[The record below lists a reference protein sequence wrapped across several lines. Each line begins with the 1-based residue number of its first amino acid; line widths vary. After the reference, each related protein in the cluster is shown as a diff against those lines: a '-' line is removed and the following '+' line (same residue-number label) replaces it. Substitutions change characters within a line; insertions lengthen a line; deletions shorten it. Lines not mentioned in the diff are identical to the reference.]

1 MEKRFIGK
9 TIVVTGGCRGI
20 GKAIVERF
28 ASEGARV
35 FALDYVIPQE
45 EEVFISDISY
55 KHLVNCLRCDV
66 TQEQSV
72 KNAFKEIIKST
83 GRIDVLVN
91 NAGITRD
98 NLIIRMS
105 IEEWDAVINTN
116 LKGAFLC
123 SKIVSKQMMNQR
135 YGRIINI
142 SSIVGITGNAGQS
155 NYSSSKAGIIG
166 LTKSLAK
173 ELASRNILVN
183 CIAPGYVITP
193 MTEKLTEEQKEL
205 YLKNIPLRRG
215 ALPADIASA
224 VTFFASEDAN
234 YITGQVLNV
243 DGGLAM

>member
-1 MEKRFIGK
+1 MEKRFTGK
-9 TIVVTGGCRGI
+9 IVAVTGGCRGI

-35 FALDYVIPQE
+35 FALDYIIPSE
-45 EEVFISDISY
+45 EEVFITNLDY
-55 KHLVNCLRCDV
+55 KHLVVCIRCDV

-72 KNAFKEIIKST
+72 KDAFDKIINDT
-83 GRIDVLVN
+83 GRIDILVN
-91 NAGITRD
+91 NAGITKD

-105 IEEWDAVINTN
+105 LDEWDTVINTN

-123 SKIVSKQMMNQR
+123 SKTVAKQMMTQR
-135 YGRIINI
+135 YGKIINI
-142 SSIVGITGNAGQS
+142 SSVVGITGNAGQS

-166 LTKSLAK
+166 FTKSLAK

-183 CIAPGYVITP
+183 CIAPGFVITP

-205 YLKNIPLRRG
+205 YIKNIPLKRG
-215 ALPADIASA
+215 ALPSDIASG
-224 VTFFASEDAN
+224 VVFFASEDAN
-234 YITGQVLNV
+234 YITGQVLNI